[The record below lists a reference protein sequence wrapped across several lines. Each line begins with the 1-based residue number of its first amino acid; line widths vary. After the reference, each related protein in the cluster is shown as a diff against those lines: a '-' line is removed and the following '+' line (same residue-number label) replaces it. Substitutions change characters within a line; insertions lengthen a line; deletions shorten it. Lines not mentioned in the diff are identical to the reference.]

1 MAAELLWLLN
11 KESVAGSKLLSGQ
24 MLQQLTVEQLD
35 ARLGLRRARN
45 EATQEWVQQQQA
57 LHALGKHMTPAGG
70 RVHGG

>member
-1 MAAELLWLLN
+1 MAAELSWLLN

-35 ARLGLRRARN
+35 ARLGLRKARS

-57 LHALGKHMTPAGG
+57 LHALGKRLTPEGG
-70 RVHGG
+70 